1 MRAIIVAAAV
11 VLLTLAGCEEMTEK
25 PEPAPEPST
34 PAPELPPESSPE
46 PDTAP
51 SFAGTV
57 ANQSYTE
64 GEAITPL
71 TLPSASG
78 GEGSLTYSMRPVP
91 PELVFDAITRVLSG
105 TPTAAGTYD
114 VEYRVEDTDANTAA
128 TDAASLTFTITV
140 QEPELDT
147 APSFTGTVADQSYT
161 VGEAITPLTLPSASG
176 DEGPLT
182 YSLHPTPPAPGL
194 MFDPATRVL
203 SGTPTTAGTYAVDY
217 RVEDGDANTAAS
229 ASLSFTITVAP
240 VPACPA
246 HSATRIVGDWDA
258 SGAHAMDDEVYS
270 FRADGTFQINYG
282 AVKINNESEGSYSYD
297 ATTCTLAWRGTEPA
311 AEPSIEFVRARSS
324 LGKGESVK

>member
-34 PAPELPPESSPE
+34 PAPELPPEPSPE

-78 GEGSLTYSMRPVP
+78 G
-91 PELVFDAITRVLSG
+91 
-105 TPTAAGTYD
+105 
-114 VEYRVEDTDANTAA
+114 
-128 TDAASLTFTITV
+128 
-140 QEPELDT
+140 
-147 APSFTGTVADQSYT
+147 
-161 VGEAITPLTLPSASG
+161 
-176 DEGPLT
+176 EGPLT

-270 FRADGTFQINYG
+270 FRADGTYQNTWSTSSPEPGLDRAIITRTRTVN
-282 AVKINNESEGSYSYD
+282 GSYSYV
-297 ATTCTLAWRGTEPA
+297 AATCTLTWSPEIANLDRFVAWDGPDQFCTRFSETGFCITTYTRRPSDPPEPPPPPPEPCPAHSVTQIVGDWIVDGGLAFPSEPFAKFPRQRELETGQADRG
-311 AEPSIEFVRARSS
+311 
-324 LGKGESVK
+324 